1 MSRPGKIVLGLVGT
15 LIVLVI
21 IAVVVV
27 FTNLNRLIKYGVEE
41 YGPSVTGT
49 SVSLDQVDLSPFSGK
64 GELRGL
70 EIGNPTGFD
79 GDYAFKLDDIKVQL
93 IPESLT
99 SDTVVIKEI
108 LIGGAS
114 LNAEFKG
121 TNSNL
126 QQILDNLKK
135 TSEPSAQEEEPSEQ
149 PAEQPS
155 EQPTAETE
163 PGKAK
168 KFIVKEFRFTG
179 GEVTASSDLANIQRT
194 TSIPAVEV
202 QDIGN
207 ASGGVTAAELTEQL
221 LRPIIDKA
229 LQKAQGEI
237 LEQGTEQMKQ
247 KAQEKL
253 QDKLKGLMQ

>member
-27 FTNLNRLIKYGVEE
+27 FTNLNRFIKYGVEE

-49 SVSLDQVDLSPFSGK
+49 PVSLDQVDVSPFSGK
-64 GELRGL
+64 GELHGL

-93 IPESLT
+93 VPESLP
-99 SDTVVIKEI
+99 SDTIIIKEI

-135 TSEPSAQEEEPSEQ
+135 ASEPSTQAEQ
-149 PAEQPS
+149 PA
-155 EQPTAETE
+155 AETE

-194 TSIPAVEV
+194 TQIPAVEV

-221 LRPIIDKA
+221 LRPIIAKA
-229 LQKAQGEI
+229 LQKAEAEVLQ
-237 LEQGTEQMKQ
+237 QGTEQIKQ